1 MHSGLQN
8 RDHLESLLKDVVET
22 RNQLPASLVSS
33 RRPRLVLK
41 IAPDLEESQLTEM
54 AEVIR
59 NSDIDGII
67 VSNTTVARP
76 STLNDG
82 VFPFLDIHPCYPF
95 ILRVCSKQR
104 GSRRSVG

>member
-1 MHSGLQN
+1 MDSGLQN
-8 RDHLESLLKDVVET
+8 RELLESLLTDAVKA
-22 RNQLPASLVSS
+22 RNELPPSLVAT

-59 NSDIDGII
+59 DSDIDGVI

-76 STLNDG
+76 STLNDCKYR
-82 VFPFLDIHPCYPF
+82 FLDHAF
-95 ILRVCSKQR
+95 R
-104 GSRRSVG
+104 